1 MDDKKT
7 CKFCKDWK
15 EMEGTEKDGKVK
27 DCKEILVLFIVI
39 HLNKITYYEIKV
51 YLSRFGDRSPDA
63 FPVCL

>member
-1 MDDKKT
+1 
-7 CKFCKDWK
+7 
-15 EMEGTEKDGKVK
+15 MEGTEKDGKVK